1 MRTAPTLCLFGLAA
15 TTLTACATSSK
26 TSSASPPPAASDP
39 SEAPAVLFS
48 SFNSPASA
56 AEAVGAEAMFGEW
69 NSQIIRRS
77 QVGKQGPPWVYE
89 GGQYFDPL
97 TNETRPKLGVTL
109 AEDGTYALIANYGP
123 APTARTFVFGTW
135 SWNGGH
141 VLLTQD
147 GEVTW
152 DFVYRGGKLI
162 ADKKEDN
169 TSVILGRR

>member
-1 MRTAPTLCLFGLAA
+1 MRTAPPLCLFGLAA
-15 TTLTACATSSK
+15 LTLTACATSSQP
-26 TSSASPPPAASDP
+26 SSASPPPAATDTSD
-39 SEAPAVLFS
+39 APALLYS
-48 SFNSPASA
+48 SLTSRATATEA
-56 AEAVGAEAMFGEW
+56 AGAESMFGEW
-69 NSQIIRRS
+69 TSQIIRHS

-89 GGQYFDPL
+89 GGQYFDAER
-97 TNETRPKLGVTL
+97 NENRPKLDLTL

-135 SWNGGH
+135 SWNGAR

-169 TSVILGRR
+169 TSIILGRR